1 MLCPIRR
8 LDYLE
13 TVFSSRVPADLTE
26 NRLTRVLARLGARG
40 EPVLDLTETN
50 PTRVGLPFPPDLLAP
65 LADRESLVYDPHPL
79 GLPGARS
86 AVSRDFARRGLDVP
100 PEHVALTASTSEAY
114 SLLFKL
120 LCDPGDTVLVPQP
133 SYPLF
138 DHLTRLDGVQ
148 AEAYRL
154 EYHGGWLL
162 DVDSVRRAVS
172 PRTRAILAVS
182 PNNPTGSFL
191 SRDEIAGLDR
201 IAEAHGLALIGDEVF
216 ADYVIDG
223 DREPPPSVLAR
234 PAALTFGLGGLSK
247 SAGLPQLKLGWI
259 GMAGPAPLVSDA
271 RTRLELIAD
280 TYLSVSTPVQRA
292 AAGLLAAGAGIR
304 SRILDRV
311 RTNYGRLA
319 AATAAHPACSLLP
332 AEGGW
337 SAVVRVPAT
346 LGEEALVL
354 ALLEQDHVLVHPG
367 YFFDFDR
374 EAFLIVSLLPDPGIF
389 REGVARVL
397 GRVTATPGLSS
408 PRPSP

>member
-1 MLCPIRR
+1 
-8 LDYLE
+8 
-13 TVFSSRVPADLTE
+13 
-26 NRLTRVLARLGARG
+26 
-40 EPVLDLTETN
+40 
-50 PTRVGLPFPPDLLAP
+50 
-65 LADRESLVYDPHPL
+65 
-79 GLPGARS
+79 
-86 AVSRDFARRGLDVP
+86 
-100 PEHVALTASTSEAY
+100 
-114 SLLFKL
+114 
-120 LCDPGDTVLVPQP
+120 
-133 SYPLF
+133 
-138 DHLTRLDGVQ
+138 
-148 AEAYRL
+148 
-154 EYHGGWLL
+154 
-162 DVDSVRRAVS
+162 
-172 PRTRAILAVS
+172 
-182 PNNPTGSFL
+182 
-191 SRDEIAGLDR
+191 
-201 IAEAHGLALIGDEVF
+201 
-216 ADYVIDG
+216 
-223 DREPPPSVLAR
+223 
-234 PAALTFGLGGLSK
+234 
-247 SAGLPQLKLGWI
+247 
-259 GMAGPAPLVSDA
+259 MAGPAPLVSDA

-304 SRILDRV
+304 ARILDRV